1 MNEEAYQNKVKEIEA
16 SIMTMRRV
24 NLKTVRALA
33 RDLLKLATEHDPV
46 DQKTAGIAY
55 YYLAEYY
62 LFLKPESKQ
71 YMSSLMRGVE
81 FQQAVHD
88 NTMLSRSYNLM
99 GIDASNSGNLELAF
113 DYYRLSQDYA
123 EKENG
128 SVEILAIAMY
138 NQGTIFYKMHELK
151 SASEMLKST
160 LKVTKKLKVGSD
172 YHTLLMTDCY
182 CELGKLAFFMGN
194 KKAADNYMQQFR
206 KFLKGAEEPND
217 PVFQSFNIFHAH
229 SVKDYMR
236 RDETIKRFLDF
247 VNDKKKMRVD
257 IVEDVLEVVDFLVD
271 LSSFDYAKEL
281 ISSAEDV
288 VKTSGSAYF
297 KREFARSKINLYKS
311 LGNEKLLKE
320 TYEDYFKASEK
331 LQEQSG
337 LSYSKFLDLQKTLT
351 RIVSDNRMLSE
362 KANTDELTGLSN
374 RAHLNTFSDDAFQ
387 DAYENKK
394 KLAIE
399 LLDID
404 DFKSYNDRFGHYVGD
419 LCLLALSKEL
429 KKILKDERIF
439 AARYGGDEFVI
450 IYKNMEDDEILKIAE
465 KLGNKTRNLKIP
477 VKKRSKETVGF
488 TISQG
493 IHNAVP
499 KKLNRIWDFLHK
511 ADIALYDVKKDG
523 KDGVKID

>member
-1 MNEEAYQNKVKEIEA
+1 MNEEAYQSKVKEIEA

-24 NLKTVRALA
+24 NLKTVRALSK
-33 RDLLKLATEHDPV
+33 DLLKLATEHDPV

-71 YMSSLMRGVE
+71 YMTSLMRGVE

-128 SVEILAIAMY
+128 SIEILAIAMY

-247 VNDKKKMRVD
+247 
-257 IVEDVLEVVDFLVD
+257 
-271 LSSFDYAKEL
+271 
-281 ISSAEDV
+281 
-288 VKTSGSAYF
+288 
-297 KREFARSKINLYKS
+297 
-311 LGNEKLLKE
+311 LL
-320 TYEDYFKASEK
+320 
-331 LQEQSG
+331 
-337 LSYSKFLDLQKTLT
+337 
-351 RIVSDNRMLSE
+351 
-362 KANTDELTGLSN
+362 
-374 RAHLNTFSDDAFQ
+374 
-387 DAYENKK
+387 
-394 KLAIE
+394 
-399 LLDID
+399 
-404 DFKSYNDRFGHYVGD
+404 
-419 LCLLALSKEL
+419 
-429 KKILKDERIF
+429 
-439 AARYGGDEFVI
+439 
-450 IYKNMEDDEILKIAE
+450 
-465 KLGNKTRNLKIP
+465 
-477 VKKRSKETVGF
+477 
-488 TISQG
+488 
-493 IHNAVP
+493 
-499 KKLNRIWDFLHK
+499 
-511 ADIALYDVKKDG
+511 
-523 KDGVKID
+523 